1 MGGTLSNSLRY
12 VALPLHS
19 QCTSSPNHLCAGY
32 LEGGKGV
39 CSGDSGGP
47 LVVPKSNSDDTAVVI
62 GISSFV
68 TLNQNRDCAL
78 SVFAKVSAVLDW
90 IKLYLE

>member
-1 MGGTLSNSLRY
+1 MRY

-19 QCTSSPNHLCAGY
+19 QCITSSSNHLCAGY

-47 LVVPKSNSDDTAVVI
+47 LVVPRSQSDDTAVVI

-68 TLNQNRDCAL
+68 TTDEDTGDCKM
-78 SVFAKVSAVLDW
+78 SVFAKVSAQLDW
-90 IKLYLE
+90 IKTTSGVA